1 MKSVRK
7 RRLKGKTDYKNRFG
21 LLKSEKIRLV
31 VRKTNKHI
39 IAQVVETNASQDKIL
54 CGINSKTLL
63 EKGWSKEKSG
73 SLKSLGASYLVGLII
88 GKLAKE
94 KKIKEAIFDI
104 GMHRNIQG
112 SRMYGVLKG
121 AIEAG
126 LKIKHD
132 PAALPSDEDLKRNN
146 RIGAIVNKMKEKLKN
161 GE

>member
-1 MKSVRK
+1 MKPVRK
-7 RRLKGKTDYKNRFG
+7 RRLKGKTDYKTRFG

-31 VRKTNKHI
+31 VRKTNKYI
-39 IAQVVETNASQDKIL
+39 IAQVVETNVSQDKIL
-54 CGINSKTLL
+54 CGINSKDLL
-63 EKGWSKEKSG
+63 EKGWPKERSG
-73 SLKSLGASYLVGLII
+73 SLKSLGAAYLIGLII

-94 KKIKEAIFDI
+94 KRIKEAIFDI
-104 GMHRNIQG
+104 GMYRNVQG
-112 SRMYGVLKG
+112 SRIYGVLKG

-146 RIGAIVNKMKEKLKN
+146 RIGTIVNKMKEKLKN